1 MKKVFA
7 ILLTLSLVIG
17 LGTSVFAK
25 GPNEKTV
32 EVSLSITSEQE
43 FEVVYVGDK
52 VELQAVTAKHGSSY
66 EDGWVVVDAGGNLV
80 ELNDYETVLTDV
92 EGVNSYVSTATF
104 VAEEAGTYTLKYSI
118 EMAAGKSHV
127 SFNGEAESEEI
138 VVVDPEEAYITGVV
152 VENYKVTPNGKNNFK
167 VEGDIYFKMSEGANQ
182 FAHSFSN
189 VVLNN
194 GNSYTNTVE
203 VEAEGVTYIITV
215 TQTGWS
221 VN

>member
-25 GPNEKTV
+25 GPKDKTV

-152 VENYKVTPNGKNNFK
+152 VDKFNAERNGKSDNYKAKG
-167 VEGDIYFKMSEGANQ
+167 EIYFTMSTGDKVLAQLFEITLNP
-182 FAHSFSN
+182 SSN
-189 VVLNN
+189 YVETINIEADGIV
-194 GNSYTNTVE
+194 YT
-203 VEAEGVTYIITV
+203 ITV
-215 TQTGWS
+215 TKDGCT